1 MLHILAVG
9 KLKESYAREAC
20 EEYIKRLS
28 PYLKITLTE
37 IPETPFR
44 DTNDREKIQNAEAEK
59 IRKQLK
65 KDTFIIAL
73 HPNAKPLDSIAFSKK
88 LQHWQQ
94 QPSIAFIIGGPLGI
108 APEILAQAHEKL
120 SLSPLTFTH
129 QMTRVILLE
138 QLYRSVM
145 MEKGKYHY

>member
-88 LQHWQQ
+88 LKN
-94 QPSIAFIIGGPLGI
+94 PSTKKRADDTDDDIHDRTLLGI
-108 APEILAQAHEKL
+108 GIHD
-120 SLSPLTFTH
+120 F
-129 QMTRVILLE
+129 
-138 QLYRSVM
+138 
-145 MEKGKYHY
+145 